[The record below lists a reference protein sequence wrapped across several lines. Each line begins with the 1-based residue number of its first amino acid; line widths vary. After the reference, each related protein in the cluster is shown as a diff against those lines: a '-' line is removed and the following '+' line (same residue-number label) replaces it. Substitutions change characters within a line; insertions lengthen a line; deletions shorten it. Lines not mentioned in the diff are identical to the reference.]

1 MARRSGRRCTR
12 VRADCDNKA
21 SARDGRV
28 LFTVKCV
35 KHSRSAQPTYTP
47 SYRTKMRVSDQ
58 WSAWNTPQFV
68 VQAAQSHDVAFDLL
82 YRTAVCKTNSIPK
95 TTAMRYTL
103 QYLQH

>member
-1 MARRSGRRCTR
+1 
-12 VRADCDNKA
+12 
-21 SARDGRV
+21 
-28 LFTVKCV
+28 
-35 KHSRSAQPTYTP
+35 
-47 SYRTKMRVSDQ
+47 MRVSDQ